1 MNRKYMRDLLSRYYE
16 DPVVRFFDKV
26 GFSPNGVTFLG
37 LLITLLAA
45 GFVSQGQFIF
55 GAILILL
62 GGALDLIDGGLA
74 RHKEQSSSFGALLD
88 SVIDRIQEA
97 AVLLGLLIYYLLGTC
112 NSNLINEALFKSLSI
127 SMCDLGVLFSYTAFV
142 ASVMVSYLRAR
153 SEGLGIECKIGIMTR
168 PERVIA
174 VAFGIFISHWFESSI
189 IVVLALMTFFGFFTV
204 IQRIVH
210 TSKRF
215 NDKGCQ

>member
-16 DPVVRFFDKV
+16 DPVVKIFDKL

-74 RHKEQSSSFGALLD
+74 RHKEQASSFGALLD

-97 AVLLGLLIYYLLGTC
+97 AVLFGLLIYYLLGTC
-112 NSNLINEALFKSLSI
+112 NSNLINETLFKSLSI

-174 VAFGIFISHWFESSI
+174 VAFGIFISHWFESGI
-189 IVVLALMTFFGFFTV
+189 IVILALMTFLGFFTV
-204 IQRIVH
+204 IQRIRH

-215 NDKGCQ
+215 NDKG